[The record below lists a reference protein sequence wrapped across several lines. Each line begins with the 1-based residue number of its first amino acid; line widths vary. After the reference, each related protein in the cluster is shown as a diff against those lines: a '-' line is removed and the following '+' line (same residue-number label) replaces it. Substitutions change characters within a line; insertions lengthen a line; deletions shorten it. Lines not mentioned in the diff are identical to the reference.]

1 MTTLSGAVTLAAS
14 CLFIYVNLG
23 PWQALVGAAVGA
35 ALVFV
40 LHKRVK
46 RDPEETTD

>member
-35 ALVFV
+35 GLVFAV
-40 LHKRVK
+40 HRQVK
-46 RDPEETTD
+46 RDPEEMTD